1 MIKTCASPIYGNM
14 ASGDIV
20 VCDVRFAQHLV
31 DEIGAAEYLDAL
43 ATDVPAS
50 DEPPSDEPPSDEPPS
65 DEPPGDGDLSSTD
78 EPAADDVPPAAPRKK
93 K

>member
-1 MIKTCASPIYGNM
+1 MQVRVRMIKTCASPIYGNM

-31 DEIGAAEYLDAL
+31 EDIGAAEYLDAQ
-43 ATDVPAS
+43 ATDM
-50 DEPPSDEPPSDEPPS
+50 PPS
-65 DEPPGDGDLSSTD
+65 DEPPGGSDLSSTD
-78 EPAADDVPPAAPRKK
+78 EPAADAVPPAALRKK

>member
-31 DEIGAAEYLDAL
+31 DEIAAAEYLDAL
-43 ATDVPAS
+43 ATDVPA
-50 DEPPSDEPPSDEPPS
+50 SDEPPS